1 MAKKIVVV
9 GLILLLVAYGGT
21 EVWINN
27 SAESAIANKLKQD
40 HPEAS
45 KVQARVSI
53 PVLMSILGNGKIRR
67 VGASAEHVRVAS
79 VPVVGRLTGEGD
91 IFASNVDVEL
101 SGVAIDKDA
110 LLQRKEL
117 RVDSIDHL
125 DMTAEISQNEAS
137 KLLAIV
143 PGVRFEFLPGPGGLS
158 EATSGIHSEL
168 GSAGPAWGRRFSLPL
183 RLRGTRSIYVAPLS
197 KMTHVELS
205 GAWQKAIEHADHR
218 WQRINTSIRWGAP
231 RLGIQVLLALVG
243 GGLLYLLS
251 GYLPKD
257 ARTRVAQQITD
268 HETALASAMDAYDFT
283 AVRYHSAQLEILDA
297 SGVARRSG

>member
-143 PGVRFEFLPGPGGLS
+143 PGVRFEFLPGLVRITVGRIVVGGSFQVEGANRLRFVPAS
-158 EATSGIHSEL
+158 LVGLPAGLNPVIEL
-168 GSAGPAWGRRFSLPL
+168 GSLPFARCTS
-183 RLRGTRSIYVAPLS
+183 RLDVKIEEGKVAVTCSQDNPPVS
-197 KMTHVELS
+197 Q
-205 GAWQKAIEHADHR
+205 G
-218 WQRINTSIRWGAP
+218 
-231 RLGIQVLLALVG
+231 
-243 GGLLYLLS
+243 
-251 GYLPKD
+251 
-257 ARTRVAQQITD
+257 
-268 HETALASAMDAYDFT
+268 
-283 AVRYHSAQLEILDA
+283 
-297 SGVARRSG
+297 